1 MSGPAETSASPDAG
15 PGRRLLIDGMNVIG
29 TRRTAGGAIVTA
41 PCGGCSRGSNT
52 WSPPK
57 GEPVA
62 LVLDGKP
69 LPDLPEGR
77 HDGVEVFYAQRGGP
91 NAADDR
97 IVKLVNAQPDAF
109 CVITS
114 DRTLRERVEELGS
127 PVEGA
132 SSLWRRLDRL
142 PEADASD

>member
-1 MSGPAETSASPDAG
+1 M
-15 PGRRLLIDGMNVIG
+15 RRLFERLKHLVA
-29 TRRTAGGAIVTA
+29 TE
-41 PCGGCSRGSNT
+41 
-52 WSPPK
+52 
-57 GEPVA
+57 GEPVV

-77 HDGVEVFYAQRGGP
+77 HDGVEVFYARRGGP

-97 IVKLVNAQPDAF
+97 IVELVQAQPNAF
-109 CVITS
+109 RVVTS

-142 PEADASD
+142 SGTDASD